1 MPAGNPGGGDRRA
14 LRWLFLVA
22 AAGLAL
28 RLVFAFGYWTGEV
41 LTRDERE
48 YLSLARSVAAGHGFV
63 YDAEVKSGPVDPFGR
78 APGYPLFL
86 ALVGGGGSVTT
97 SVPASVKMAQAVV
110 GGLGVVLVGLLARR
124 LAGDRAMVAAA
135 AIAAC
140 YPPLVWISAYAFSEA
155 IFWPLGLLVA
165 WIFQRHRVSFYEKRK
180 TTPDVVFAGVLTGA
194 AILIRPAMLFFV
206 PLAAAWLLWKRR
218 PGAALGFV
226 LASAIVIA
234 PWTIRNYQHY
244 GRFVLVA
251 SEGGVTFWTG
261 NHPLARGDGDLAA
274 NPELKREQQALAAK
288 YPSLTEEALEP
299 IYYREALAWMRAHPI
314 DWLGLELRKV
324 FYLIVPIG
332 PSYRV
337 HSTRYYLASI
347 VPYLLLLP
355 VAIAGWL
362 RLGHARSHTPGLWL
376 LVGSAVLVCLVFFPQ
391 ERFRIPVIDP
401 ALAVLAGT
409 LWRPR
414 STMDRPA

>member
-1 MPAGNPGGGDRRA
+1 MTPG
-14 LRWLFLVA
+14 V
-22 AAGLAL
+22 
-28 RLVFAFGYWTGEV
+28 V
-41 LTRDERE
+41 DER
-48 YLSLARSVAAGHGFV
+48 
-63 YDAEVKSGPVDPFGR
+63 
-78 APGYPLFL
+78 
-86 ALVGGGGSVTT
+86 
-97 SVPASVKMAQAVV
+97 
-110 GGLGVVLVGLLARR
+110 R
-124 LAGDRAMVAAA
+124 L
-135 AIAAC
+135 
-140 YPPLVWISAYAFSEA
+140 
-155 IFWPLGLLVA
+155 
-165 WIFQRHRVSFYEKRK
+165 RVSFVSG
-180 TTPDVVFAGVLTGA
+180 VVDERRLRVSFVSGLLTGA

-206 PLAAAWLLWKRR
+206 PLTAAWWLWKRR
-218 PGAALGFV
+218 PGAALAFV
-226 LASAIVIA
+226 VAAAVVIA

-362 RLGHARSHTPGLWL
+362 RLGHARTRTPGLWL